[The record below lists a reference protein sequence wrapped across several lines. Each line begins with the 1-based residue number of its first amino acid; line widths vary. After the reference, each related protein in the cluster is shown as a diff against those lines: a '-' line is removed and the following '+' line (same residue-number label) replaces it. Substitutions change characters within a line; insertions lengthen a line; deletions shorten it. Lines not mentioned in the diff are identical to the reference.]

1 MVKLVNRAKMST
13 STTGTGTITLGSAET
28 GYQSFSDA
36 GVTDGDV
43 VSYVI
48 EDGDNWEIGN
58 ASYGAGTPDFSLG
71 LTSSLFNVSGQSTS
85 WVQRTVDLSAYAG
98 CTVRLVFKHQVAASG
113 TAFYADLQLDQIA
126 VDGTLYDFESSQQG
140 FVTTVSGSYTN
151 YTDAL
156 FYTVGTGTASE
167 RWNRD
172 AFGTPSSGTGLPTGG
187 DGTTYYLYTE
197 SSSPTQNS
205 DIFWLRSPEITL
217 SGDVGNLTF
226 YEARYGTTIGTLDV
240 YVDITTSTAS
250 NTLQRSVTESSNSG
264 SAISLSGDAKVFVTA
279 TVNELYPYT
288 SKTVS
293 INHTLASNVEYETGS
308 GTTINNGITLTIP
321 SSSQLTVNTYS
332 EKRPL

>member
-28 GYQSFSDA
+28 GYQSFTSA
-36 GVTDGDV
+36 GVSDEDV

-58 ASYGAGTPDFSLG
+58 GIYFAGTPNFSLG
-71 LTSSLFNVSGQSTS
+71 LTSSLFNVSGENGS
-85 WVQRTVDLSAYAG
+85 WVQRTVDLSTYAG
-98 CTVRLVFKHQVAASG
+98 CTVRLVFKHQIPASG
-113 TAFYADLQLDQIA
+113 THYYADLQLDEIA
-126 VDGTLYDFESSQQG
+126 VDGTLYDFESSTHS
-140 FVTTVSGSYTN
+140 FETTTSGSYTN
-151 YTDAL
+151 YDTAVFSTL
-156 FYTVGTGTASE
+156 GTGETAE

-172 AFGTPSSGTGLPTGG
+172 SGGTPSATTGLTTGG
-187 DGTTYYLYTE
+187 DSTTFYVYTE
-197 SSSPTQNS
+197 SSSPATLG
-205 DIFWLRSPEITL
+205 DIFWLRSPQITL
-217 SGDVGNLTF
+217 SESVGNLTF
-226 YEARYGTTIGTLDV
+226 YEARLGNTVGSLDV
-240 YVDITTSTAS
+240 FVDITTSSAS

-293 INHTLASNVEYETGS
+293 INHTLDTNVEYETGS
-308 GTTINNGITLTIP
+308 GTAINNGVTLTIP